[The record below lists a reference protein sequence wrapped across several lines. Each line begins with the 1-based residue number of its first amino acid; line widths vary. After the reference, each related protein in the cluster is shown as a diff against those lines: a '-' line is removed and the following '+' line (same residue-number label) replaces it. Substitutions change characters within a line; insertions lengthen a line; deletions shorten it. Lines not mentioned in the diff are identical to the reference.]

1 MPTIDVTITYLEML
15 DPARLR
21 PRECRSSGWQVRQ
34 PPRDFQTNR
43 GLYRA
48 VGADWNWFERLSWS
62 DQRWRDYVERPN
74 LETWLGYL
82 DDEPVGY
89 FELEDEPNS
98 GVEIAYFGLLPA
110 FIGAVWAERY

>member
-1 MPTIDVTITYLEML
+1 M
-15 DPARLR
+15 
-21 PRECRSSGWQVRQ
+21 
-34 PPRDFQTNR
+34 
-43 GLYRA
+43 
-48 VGADWNWFERLSWS
+48 SWS

-89 FELEDEPNS
+89 FELEDEPDS

-110 FIGAVWAERY
+110 FIGRGLGGALLTDAARRAWQSGPTRVWLHTCTLDHPQALANYLARFRDL